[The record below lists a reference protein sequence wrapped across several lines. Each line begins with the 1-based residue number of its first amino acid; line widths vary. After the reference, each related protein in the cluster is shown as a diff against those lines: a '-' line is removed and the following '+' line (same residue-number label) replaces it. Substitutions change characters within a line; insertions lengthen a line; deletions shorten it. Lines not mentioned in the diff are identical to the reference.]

1 MYPHIYAHACKR
13 ENPVVVAFTCHP
25 INKEIGGEDRQMPEA
40 IHPSQVDDASGPQK
54 ILSLIKDGHS
64 LKTNFLGCPLVSEC
78 TQTHMQM
85 HTSHLRTQADT
96 ACVYTQKSISND
108 YTKGRLERTGVWG
121 QTGGTLQRHK

>member
-1 MYPHIYAHACKR
+1 M
-13 ENPVVVAFTCHP
+13 V
-25 INKEIGGEDRQMPEA
+25 

-85 HTSHLRTQADT
+85 YTSHLRTQADT
-96 ACVYTQKSISND
+96 ARIYTQEHI
-108 YTKGRLERTGVWG
+108 
-121 QTGGTLQRHK
+121 